1 MRSSSLFVS
10 LCAIITLSGCA
21 YIIPPDPSTPRHN
34 TVLGGPRRPQLNL
47 ISGPL
52 SALPTQPSAPT
63 VAAAP
68 VEPVAVTAQN
78 YAPAAAPALPP
89 VDPAVR
95 AQAERELQASSVR
108 ALPPENQQF
117 QVAGNYPALDS
128 VPPRPALSG
137 ADSAQSRLST
147 TQSDLERERV
157 EADLRKATL
166 ARDAAAEPSM
176 LAPASSVALPVPVAL
191 PTPQA
196 QPAVPAAVP
205 GGAPTSLPPATIPAD
220 PRRAPTPGGANLA
233 PIAPEPRMAAATPAP
248 RITFPEPQPQSNAA
262 LPATP
267 AFAPPAPLTVAS
279 LDAPA
284 RQPARTTPAQQPA
297 PATVPMPVPVPVA
310 APVPSASTQAP
321 RITLRP
327 PVDYEATP
335 VNLQLSPAPSP
346 VPFGG
351 ITVQPGDFNPLTGGQ
366 HSSLVAPTQGN
377 PIERSVT
384 SSGSLAEYAS
394 SEAIAPSRYGTNR
407 R

>member
-1 MRSSSLFVS
+1 MRSSTLFVP

-21 YIIPPDPSTPRHN
+21 YIIPPDPNTPRHN

-52 SALPTQPSAPT
+52 SSLPAQPNAPT

-95 AQAERELQASSVR
+95 AQAESELQASSVR

-117 QVAGNYPALDS
+117 QVAGNYPPLDS
-128 VPPRPALSG
+128 VPPRPALTGS
-137 ADSAQSRLST
+137 DSAQSRLST

-157 EADLRKATL
+157 EAQQRKETL
-166 ARDAAAEPSM
+166 ARDAAAEPS
-176 LAPASSVALPVPVAL
+176 LL
-191 PTPQA
+191 TPS
-196 QPAVPAAVP
+196 VPAAASTGQGIAP
-205 GGAPTSLPPATIPAD
+205 SAAPTNLPPATLPTD
-220 PRRAPTPGGANLA
+220 PRRAPASGGASLA
-233 PIAPEPRMAAATPAP
+233 PLTPETPVASSSPAP
-248 RITFPEPQPQSNAA
+248 RITLTEPQPYPGTA
-262 LPATP
+262 LPAVP

-279 LDAPA
+279 LAAPE
-284 RQPARTTPAQQPA
+284 RQPVRVAPAQQPA
-297 PATVPMPVPVPVA
+297 PAVVPAPIPVPTA
-310 APVPSASTQAP
+310 APVAGVNTQAP

-327 PVDYEATP
+327 PVDYESTSTNP
-335 VNLQLSPAPSP
+335 EFNPASTAS
-346 VPFGG
+346 PFGG

-366 HSSLVAPTQGN
+366 HSSLAVPPQGS
-377 PIERSVT
+377 PIQHSVT
-384 SSGSLAEYAS
+384 SSGALAEYAS
-394 SEAIAPSRYGTNR
+394 GEAIAPSRYGVNR